1 MRIAYELAR
10 RGVPAVWI
18 AQHCDLPQALAEL
31 VVADANADAEGG
43 DR

>member
-1 MRIAYELAR
+1 MRVAYELAR

-31 VVADANADAEGG
+31 VVADADADAEDG